1 MINEL
6 IIHMGD
12 TKTGSTSIQ
21 RVLSHEMWNAPDR
34 SIVYPALSNHNGL
47 AMTLTQKRAFDKRPV
62 RFERLYE
69 KFTTSDAEFGII
81 SAEHFQ
87 FVDPRVFDEA
97 VRTFWPDLSER
108 MRLVA
113 YVRPHA
119 SKILSAFAERVKLG
133 LSDSLEQFIDT
144 TAERSLFDY
153 APRFESWREVFGER
167 FTLRPFIREQL
178 HKGDAVQDFFRFV
191 FGDEEFHIAGE
202 AEANSSLS
210 LSQLAV
216 MRDLHEH
223 MRSRM
228 PRGNAPRI
236 REVREA
242 IGRLVAEHLRAS
254 SLGQDGG
261 KLRLPSSRLE
271 FIRERYT
278 ADAEA
283 LDTAFFEGFPMSE
296 ALEDIGKNA
305 IDAPP
310 SRVAQDYFPEEFL
323 KGVAVFSQVLADIA
337 VQSPNEVRNAVAR
350 AYAQGDQELKQGEP
364 AGRKAKRKQAIGQ
377 ET

>member
-261 KLRLPSSRLE
+261 KLRLPSSAPYLFASLKIGIAASLVGAIVGELPTGAVRGLGARLLTGSYYGQTIQIWSAL
-271 FIRERYT
+271 FAT
-278 ADAEA
+278 AILAA
-283 LDTAFFEGFPMSE
+283 L
-296 ALEDIGKNA
+296 LVA
-305 IDAPP
+305 I
-310 SRVAQDYFPEEFL
+310 VAAVEKL
-323 KGVAVFSQVLADIA
+323 TLRRMGV
-337 VQSPNEVRNAVAR
+337 R
-350 AYAQGDQELKQGEP
+350 
-364 AGRKAKRKQAIGQ
+364 
-377 ET
+377 T